1 MTKLTYKNLLDAG
14 VHFGHLTRKWDPR
27 MAPYIF
33 MERNGI
39 HIIDLNKT
47 LATLEEASNAM
58 RTIVRSGRKVLFV
71 ATKKQA
77 KSIVEEEAR
86 RLRMPYVTERW
97 LGGMLTNFTTIRKS
111 LKKLSSI
118 EKLIKDES
126 YLNLAKRER
135 LMIAR
140 EKDKLAK
147 VLGGIS
153 DLTRLPAAVFVVDV
167 RKEHIAVK
175 EAQKLNIPI
184 FAMVDTNSNPNVADF
199 PIPANDDAFKSI
211 DIIVRYLTKAVEEGL
226 LERKK
231 DKEELKLQQE
241 EEEKRQVDDGVKAKE
256 VVGKKEEGKAEKKV
270 EEKADKKVEEQ
281 PKEKAPKASAES
293 DKKKEEKSEPKT
305 EKDAESQKKAEPK
318 ADAKTEKK
326 TAEKKDDEVPEK
338 AVEAVEAE
346 GADKEK

>member
-1 MTKLTYKNLLDAG
+1 MTKLTYKDLLDAG

-47 LATLEEASNAM
+47 LATLDEASNAM
-58 RTIVRSGRKVLFV
+58 RTIVRSGRKVMFV

-77 KSIVEEEAR
+77 KSIVEEEAV

-118 EKLIKDES
+118 EKLMKDES

-135 LMIAR
+135 LMVTR
-140 EKDKLAK
+140 EKEKLNK

-153 DLTRLPAAVFVVDV
+153 ELTRLPAAVFIVDV
-167 RKEHIAVK
+167 KKEHIAVK

-184 FAMVDTNSNPNVADF
+184 FAMVDTNSNPTVADF
-199 PIPANDDAFKSI
+199 PIPANDDAYKSI
-211 DIIVRYLTKAVEEGL
+211 DIIVKYITKAVEEGL

-231 DKEELKLQQE
+231 DKDELRLKQE
-241 EEEKRQVDDGVKAKE
+241 EDEKRQMDEGTQREAVAEKKPATREKKVGEAKE
-256 VVGKKEEGKAEKKV
+256 EKKSEPKDDAKAETKTVAKIDTTKSTEKTEEKVEAKV
-270 EEKADKKVEEQ
+270 EEKTEAKVEEKPADEAKTKSEEKAKETVEAAEDADKK
-281 PKEKAPKASAES
+281 
-293 DKKKEEKSEPKT
+293 
-305 EKDAESQKKAEPK
+305 
-318 ADAKTEKK
+318 
-326 TAEKKDDEVPEK
+326 
-338 AVEAVEAE
+338 
-346 GADKEK
+346 